1 MDNYRLALEVT
12 GWIGLG
18 VGAVDGSAAVPQ
30 VAGRPG
36 AVVRVGVGFG
46 RGRREGVTAWSARR
60 GANRRKPRSPRRN
73 RLKSFG

>member
-1 MDNYRLALEVT
+1 MDDYRLALEVT

-46 RGRREGVTAWSARR
+46 RGRREGVTAWGGLGLGAGRTGASRARL
-60 GANRRKPRSPRRN
+60 AVTD
-73 RLKSFG
+73 